1 MKIGLLTADE
11 PVDCASFPLTCSYL
25 MNSMGFYLQKS
36 SNTHDWP
43 SLLKIERNQVY
54 LFQILK
60 KKIKKKEPTRELE
73 NHENE
78 NNVLTFVAV

>member
-1 MKIGLLTADE
+1 MKIDLLTADE
-11 PVDCASFPLTCSYL
+11 PVDCTSFPLTCSDL
-25 MNSMGFYLQKS
+25 MNSMGCYLQKS

-43 SLLKIERNQVY
+43 SLLKIERSQVY

-60 KKIKKKEPTRELE
+60 KKKEPTRELE